1 MYSTQ
6 DQRHRFTDGGL
17 STASG
22 PKIIVMCYERLERDI
37 AAAIEAFQTND
48 VQRSHDSLCHAQD
61 LVHELRC
68 MLDLDVWEHAA
79 GLSSIYQ
86 YVGNLLVAANVK
98 KSVPLAEEAR
108 QLLAELGDGFRQAA
122 LTYRADS
129 VAETI
134 DATQREFSAIA

>member
-1 MYSTQ
+1 MHPTQ

-22 PKIIVMCYERLERDI
+22 PKIIVMCYARLDRDLVT
-37 AAAIEAFQTND
+37 AMEAIRVDD
-48 VQRSHDSLCHAQD
+48 VQGSHDSLCHAQD

-68 MLDLDVWEHAA
+68 MLDLDAWEHAA
-79 GLSSIYQ
+79 GLSSIYH

-129 VAETI
+129 VPETI

>member
-1 MYSTQ
+1 MYPTQ

-17 STASG
+17 ATASG

-37 AAAIEAFQTND
+37 GAAIEAIRADD
-48 VQRSHDSLCHAQD
+48 VQGSHDSLCHAQD

-68 MLDLDVWEHAA
+68 MLDLEVWEHAT
-79 GLSSIYQ
+79 GLSSIYH

-98 KSVPLAEEAR
+98 KSIPLAEEAR
-108 QLLAELGDGFRQAA
+108 RLLAELGDAFRQAA
-122 LTYRADS
+122 LTHRADS
-129 VAETI
+129 APETI